1 MKCFYCKNI
10 IDITKMY
17 DGSYVIDQNH
27 YCHCACFIQYKTNL
41 KRKPWTEDQAIKYLQ
56 PLKNKTEEITNKTY
70 YLGQLAEWY
79 CQFYGQKIMP
89 NKAKQLVNMIADGR
103 YKDITIK
110 IPVEDL
116 YQMFIRNQDKLKK
129 INYQLEAKKIRTG
142 QSLTVESMFAY
153 DIAVIINDY
162 NDYCEW
168 KQAALEESVLKK
180 QSLNARRTRI
190 DYTIFKKY
198 HRSENKGADI
208 SDIIDDI

>member
-1 MKCFYCKNI
+1 
-10 IDITKMY
+10 MY

-41 KRKPWTEDQAIKYLQ
+41 KRKPWTEDQTIKYLQ
-56 PLKNKTEEITNKTY
+56 PLKNKTEEIANKAY

-129 INYQLEAKKIRTG
+129 INYQLEAKKNTNR
-142 QSLTVESMFAY
+142 
-153 DIAVIINDY
+153 
-162 NDYCEW
+162 
-168 KQAALEESVLKK
+168 
-180 QSLNARRTRI
+180 
-190 DYTIFKKY
+190 TIFNCRIY
-198 HRSENKGADI
+198 VCV
-208 SDIIDDI
+208 